1 MTTRLITA
9 EELLSAP
16 TGFDWADTA
25 ESIGASGA
33 IEAIEQLR
41 VIERASAWASKYC
54 FGNIG
59 RLDATTDTETARL
72 VSGMLK
78 AFVDNQGWLWMRT
91 DYFPILSVSSVQWA
105 IATAGVGTPT
115 FNALDVTKLQ
125 IYGEGFRLQRI
136 ADLSQDWTWLRW
148 GSLVKWTYVN
158 GWPNAMLS
166 ADMPSQSYPA
176 SVNVA
181 VDTSL
186 GMTATA
192 GAIGNSLEIY
202 DGAQSEIVT
211 VTAVPDATHFTASF
225 QYQHFLGVGIS
236 ALPSDVKEAVIFA
249 CLHFS
254 RQRGTDAVTFVG
266 GGGAPEPARMAGMS
280 DALAEAEALLDGY
293 RRQI

>member
-9 EELLSAP
+9 EELIAQP
-16 TGFDWADTA
+16 IGFDWSDTA

-33 IEAIEQLR
+33 IEAVEQLR
-41 VIERASAWASKYC
+41 VIEKASAWASKYC

-72 VSGMLK
+72 APAMQK

-91 DYFPILSVSSVQWA
+91 DYFPILSVSSAQWA

-115 FNALDVTKLQ
+115 FNALDTTKLQ

-148 GSLVKWTYVN
+148 GSLLKWTYVN
-158 GWPNAMLS
+158 GWPNAVLT
-166 ADMPSQSYPA
+166 ADMPTQSYPA

-186 GMTATA
+186 GMTVTT
-192 GAIGNSLEIY
+192 GAIGNLLEIY

-211 VTAVPDATHFTASF
+211 VTAVPDATHVTATF
-225 QYQHFLGVGIS
+225 QYQHFIGVGLSSLPPDVKLGV
-236 ALPSDVKEAVIFA
+236 AFA
-249 CLHFS
+249 CLHFA

-266 GGGAPEPARMAGMS
+266 GGGAPAPSKPGVEG
-280 DALAEAEALLDGY
+280 DALAEAEVLLDDY
-293 RRQI
+293 RRRV